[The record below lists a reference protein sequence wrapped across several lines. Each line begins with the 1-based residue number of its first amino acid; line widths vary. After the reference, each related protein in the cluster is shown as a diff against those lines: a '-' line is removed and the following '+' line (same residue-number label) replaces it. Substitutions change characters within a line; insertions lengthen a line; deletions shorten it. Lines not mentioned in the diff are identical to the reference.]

1 MQWDIFCRVIDN
13 FGDIGVCWRLCADLA
28 ARSHQVRL
36 WVDDAMPLHW
46 MAPGALE
53 GTWPGVQVLDWAQS
67 TDASLVASLAPADVW
82 IEAFGCEIAT
92 EFIAAY
98 AQSTGAGSQND
109 SQHPVWIN
117 LEYLSAEAYVERSHG
132 LPSPIMSGAAKG
144 RIKHFYYPG
153 FSGRTGG
160 LLREPGLLQRQQ
172 TFAQEGQMF
181 QWLARQGVHWTGE
194 RLVSLFCYEPTAL
207 PALLAQ
213 LDALPTPTHLLVT
226 AGRATS
232 AVQAVPG
239 IGQAFQNLRIAYL
252 PPLTQIDF
260 DHLLWTCDLNFV
272 RGEDSLV
279 RALWAGKPLV
289 WQIYPQQDAAHVG
302 KLDAF
307 LDMLGADASLRA
319 FHHAWNGT
327 HRHPADT
334 ALPLIDLNSWSQSVQ
349 STRQHLLQM
358 DDLVTQ
364 LVHFVQKK
372 R

>member
-36 WVDDAMPLHW
+36 WIDDAAPLHW
-46 MAPGALE
+46 MAPGAVE
-53 GTWPGVQVLDWAQS
+53 GTWPGVRVLDWTQSMDAQ
-67 TDASLVASLAPADVW
+67 LVTGLTPADVW

-92 EFIAAY
+92 EFIAACI
-98 AQSTGAGSQND
+98 QSTGASNRIS

-117 LEYLSAEAYVERSHG
+117 LEYLSAEDYVERSHG
-132 LPSPIMSGAAKG
+132 LPSPLMSGPAKG
-144 RIKHFYYPG
+144 WIKHFFYPG
-153 FSGRTGG
+153 FTKRTGG
-160 LLREPGLLQRQQ
+160 LLREPGLLDRQQ
-172 TFAQEGQMF
+172 AFTQDGEMF

-213 LDALPTPTHLLVT
+213 LDALATPTHLLVT
-226 AGRATS
+226 AGRATT
-232 AVQAVPG
+232 AVQAVPSG
-239 IGQAFQNLRIAYL
+239 GQAFQNLRMTYL
-252 PPLTQIDF
+252 PPLTQADF
-260 DHLLWTCDLNFV
+260 DLLLWTCDLNFV

-279 RALWAGKPLV
+279 RALWAGKPMV
-289 WQIYPQQDAAHVG
+289 WQLYPQQDAAHVA

-319 FHHAWNGT
+319 FHHAWN
-327 HRHPADT
+327 DT
-334 ALPLIDLNSWSQSVQ
+334 QPRPVGATLPLIDLNSWSQTVLSA
-349 STRQHLLQM
+349 RQRLLQM

-364 LVHFVQKK
+364 LVHFVLKK